1 MKKYSITNIAN
12 QGFVLVLSILM
23 LLIMSI
29 AGVTMV
35 TIVSSELNEN
45 DRRDHYQQTMY
56 AAETAVN
63 LGKTWLKKAN
73 LPSLPASPTVWN
85 GGGVSSWCPSS
96 LFIELPRTNNYV
108 IKNAD
113 NVVDLNSIL
122 KSTDQA
128 EQQKFSQYELFWFVA
143 YPSVWNGSQYVNN
156 TKVVA
161 TSDQN
166 ANDKSGSIDEN
177 SSKVNKSGSTGY
189 FYTIYACARKKPGFF
204 EKSPVVALDVL
215 VKATQ

>member
-1 MKKYSITNIAN
+1 MKKHSRTNTSN
-12 QGFVLVLSILM
+12 KGFVLVLSILM

-35 TIVSSELNEN
+35 TLVSAEFNEN
-45 DRRDHYQQTMY
+45 ERRDHYQQTLY

-63 LGKTWLKKAN
+63 LGKIWLKKAN
-73 LPSLPASPTVWN
+73 LPSLPANPNAWT
-85 GGGVSSWCPSS
+85 GGGVSNWCPAS
-96 LFIELPRTNNYV
+96 LFLELPRTNNYV

-113 NVVDLNSIL
+113 SVVDLNNIL
-122 KSTDQA
+122 KSNDQA
-128 EQQKFSQYELFWFVA
+128 ERQKFSQYELFWFIA
-143 YPSVWNGSQYVNN
+143 NPSVWNGSQYVNN
-156 TKVVA
+156 TRIVA

-177 SSKVNKSGSTGY
+177 SSKINKTGSTGY

-204 EKSPVVALDVL
+204 EKTPVVALDVL

>member
-1 MKKYSITNIAN
+1 MTNYPKTNTAN
-12 QGFVLVLSILM
+12 KGFVLVLSILM

-29 AGVTMV
+29 TGVTMV
-35 TIVSSELNEN
+35 TLVSAEFNEN
-45 DRRDHYQQTMY
+45 ERRDHYQQTLY

-63 LGKTWLKKAN
+63 LGKNWLKKAN
-73 LPSLPASPTVWN
+73 LPSLPANPSAWT
-85 GGGVSSWCPSS
+85 GGGVSTWCPAS
-96 LFIELPRTNNYV
+96 LFLELPQTNNYV

-113 NVVDLNSIL
+113 NVIDLNSII
-122 KSTDQA
+122 KSNDQA
-128 EQQKFSQYELFWFVA
+128 EEQKFSEYELFWFIA
-143 YPSVWNGSQYVNN
+143 NPSVWNGSQYVNN
-156 TKVVA
+156 TKIVA

-177 SSKVNKSGSTGY
+177 SSKINKTGSTGY

-204 EKSPVVALDVL
+204 NKTAVVALDVL